1 MFPCIL
7 IKEISIFRN
16 KVLKGNFVVS
26 FKNFY
31 EYNIEVQI
39 FYHCRKNTGAS
50 MKIEMPFKKDLNPF
64 FSKSLFG
71 IP

>member
-1 MFPCIL
+1 MNWAIECGNYLNILNFCDVKKKMFPCIL

-39 FYHCRKNTGAS
+39 FIIVVKTLVH
-50 MKIEMPFKKDLNPF
+50 P
-64 FSKSLFG
+64 
-71 IP
+71 